1 MTITEPFSFT
11 PHPPPVNHNFAIGE
25 VYLIVTKSHS
35 KLSSIGTVIDISER
49 SLSIQCVIDGY
60 NVGKHVIP
68 LDFIDFSFRLSSLI
82 PGNKYRFH
90 THANKVFEANFID
103 ILQNRS
109 IRLDNHDGCNN
120 STCVYTYVLNSIAK
134 ITQIE

>member
-1 MTITEPFSFT
+1 MTISEPFSFT
-11 PHPPPVNHNFAIGE
+11 PPPPPVNHNFVIGE
-25 VYLIVTKSHS
+25 LYLLVNDCVSY
-35 KLSSIGTVIDISER
+35 IGTVVNISER
-49 SLSIQCVIDGY
+49 SLSIQRVIDGY

-90 THANKVFEANFID
+90 THEKKVFDANLID

-109 IRLDNHDGCNN
+109 VRVDNHDECNN
-120 STCVYTYVLNSIAK
+120 STCVYTYVLSSIAK